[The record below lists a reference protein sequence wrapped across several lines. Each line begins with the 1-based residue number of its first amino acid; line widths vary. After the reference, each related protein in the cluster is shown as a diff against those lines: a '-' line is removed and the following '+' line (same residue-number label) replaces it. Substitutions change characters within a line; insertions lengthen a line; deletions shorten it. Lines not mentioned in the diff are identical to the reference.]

1 MPIECKV
8 TTISTWLAPITVVE
22 TARGVRFVDLDDGAR
37 QFRREA
43 AGEYIRVPGEAEA
56 ADELRRYF
64 AGELHVFSVPLDLCG
79 TPFQLRCWE
88 AMRGIPYGQTIT
100 YAQEGLMAGTRG
112 FQAVGQANRK
122 NPVPILVPCHRV
134 VSLSG
139 PGGYFGGRLDW
150 KKQLL
155 EFEGC
160 ALPADWDWEPRKRQN
175 REKTEPQSN

>member
-1 MPIECKV
+1 M
-8 TTISTWLAPITVVE
+8 
-22 TARGVRFVDLDDGAR
+22 
-37 QFRREA
+37 
-43 AGEYIRVPGEAEA
+43 PGEAEA

-139 PGGYFGGRLDW
+139 PGGYFGGRLDR

>member
-43 AGEYIRVPGEAEA
+43 AGEYIRVPGETEA

-100 YAQEGLMAGTRG
+100 YAQEGLMAGQPQKPRAHPG
-112 FQAVGQANRK
+112 AV
-122 NPVPILVPCHRV
+122 P
-134 VSLSG
+134 
-139 PGGYFGGRLDW
+139 PGGVVKRPRRVLRR
-150 KKQLL
+150 
-155 EFEGC
+155 
-160 ALPADWDWEPRKRQN
+160 PAGP
-175 REKTEPQSN
+175 EKTAARI

>member
-64 AGELHVFSVPLDLCG
+64 AGELHVFSVPLDLFG

-122 NPVPILVPCHRV
+122 TPCPSWCRAT
-134 VSLSG
+134 G
-139 PGGYFGGRLDW
+139 WCR
-150 KKQLL
+150 
-155 EFEGC
+155 
-160 ALPADWDWEPRKRQN
+160 
-175 REKTEPQSN
+175 

>member
-43 AGEYIRVPGEAEA
+43 AGEYIRVPDEAEA

-134 VSLSG
+134 VGSSGSLTG
-139 PGGYFGGRLDW
+139 YAGGMD
-150 KKQLL
+150 KKLRLL
-155 EFEGC
+155 ELEQ
-160 ALPADWDWEPRKRQN
+160 ADTSRLFVPKKSR
-175 REKTEPQSN
+175 SF